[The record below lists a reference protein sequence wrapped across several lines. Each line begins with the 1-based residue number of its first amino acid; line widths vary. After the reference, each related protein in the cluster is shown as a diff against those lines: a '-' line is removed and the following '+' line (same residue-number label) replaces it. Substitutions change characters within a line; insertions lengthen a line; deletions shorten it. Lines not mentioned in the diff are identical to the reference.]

1 MALRD
6 FAPFEDIAHE
16 RELALV
22 ETSAERFDRLEFAR
36 RALDLVRPRR
46 TTVAL
51 CEGTARVHVESGRVW
66 GRAPDARWAV
76 LAIPPRASRRA
87 IAIAV
92 AGLAREADPYALDVL
107 LAAGDA
113 SC

>member
-1 MALRD
+1 VAFRDETD
-6 FAPFEDIAHE
+6 FADIAHE

-22 ETSAERFDRLEFAR
+22 ETSVERFDRIAFAK
-36 RALDLVRPRR
+36 RALDLVRPPR

-76 LAIPPRASRRA
+76 LTIPPRASRRA
-87 IAIAV
+87 IVIAV
-92 AGLAREADPYALDVL
+92 AGLAQGAGPYALDVL
-107 LAAGDA
+107 LASGDERH
-113 SC
+113 